1 MTKRLSGHFQCA
13 QVSSG
18 NCETMES
25 GNKIAILTLNLSQ
38 PLGVIVTIKEN
49 FNVPKDEAI
58 CLKLAIFHVE
68 MSNLPN
74 SA

>member
-1 MTKRLSGHFQCA
+1 
-13 QVSSG
+13 
-18 NCETMES
+18 MES
-25 GNKIAILTLNLSQ
+25 GNKIAILTLKLSQ

-74 SA
+74 SAWGRSVNQRKKPFLS

>member
-1 MTKRLSGHFQCA
+1 
-13 QVSSG
+13 
-18 NCETMES
+18 MES
-25 GNKIAILTLNLSQ
+25 GIKIAILTLKLSQ

-49 FNVPKDEAI
+49 FNIPKDEAI